1 MLGDDSRSIT
11 AGIIHFFVK
20 KMNSGG
26 GRAIWI
32 DSLKW
37 SDKSSF
43 RNRVGEVG
51 GVEGVGG
58 GGGEDNTPIN
68 SPRWMFLLIHWF
80 YSSFISI
87 SFGRKRR
94 RGRAKVGVGGGRERE
109 REREKTQRFVT
120 LPRDSMQMKSVWFDL
135 IRPTDS
141 IWIVTRSTR
150 RIFVVIAPILV

>member
-11 AGIIHFFVK
+11 AGIIHFLWK
-20 KMNSGG
+20 RWIQEED
-26 GRAIWI
+26 GRFESIRWNDPI
-32 DSLKW
+32 NHHFGIGW
-37 SDKSSF
+37 V
-43 RNRVGEVG
+43 RWGEWR
-51 GVEGVGG
+51 EWGG

-94 RGRAKVGVGGGRERE
+94 RGREKVGVG
-109 REREKTQRFVT
+109 EKTQRFVT